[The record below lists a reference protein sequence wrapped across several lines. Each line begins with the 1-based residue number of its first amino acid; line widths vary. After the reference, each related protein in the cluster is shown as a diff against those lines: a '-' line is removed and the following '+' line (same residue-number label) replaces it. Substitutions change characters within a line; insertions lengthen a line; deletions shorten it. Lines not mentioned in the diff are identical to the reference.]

1 VSGLISTLVPSLI
14 VAVVMLLFFI
24 LLRKRYHRLYM
35 PRTYI
40 GVLDRSERTPETPT
54 GFFNWVSSM
63 YKIPDTYV
71 LQHHSMDAY
80 LLLRFL
86 KVITFICFVGS
97 CITMPVLWP
106 VNATGGAGNVQFDML
121 SISNVKNTFAR
132 YYAHCFIS
140 WIFVGE

>member
-1 VSGLISTLVPSLI
+1 
-14 VAVVMLLFFI
+14 
-24 LLRKRYHRLYM
+24 M

-40 GVLDRSERTPETPT
+40 GTLRPWERTPKSPT
-54 GFFNWVSSM
+54 GLIDWIKSM
-63 YKIPDTYV
+63 YRIPDTYV

-86 KVITFICFVGS
+86 KLISMICLVGS
-97 CITMPVLWP
+97 LITMPVLWP
-106 VNATGGAGNVQFDML
+106 VNATGGGPGEQFDML
-121 SISNVKNTFAR
+121 SILNIENTKAR